1 MDAGFG
7 PNHWSLR
14 DTPHSGMVKWLP
26 VIDGPMS
33 TSLGLYLKDCN
44 LITYAVYVHA
54 STLNT

>member
-1 MDAGFG
+1 
-7 PNHWSLR
+7 
-14 DTPHSGMVKWLP
+14 MVKWLP

-54 STLNT
+54 STLNTWSQ